1 MSGVTAT
8 CPHCGHSLAVMLA
21 DPALFE
27 EPLFEAGGAGGL
39 PLARPRPVYRGHG
52 EERMKAWGAVADKPL
67 EPGAR
72 VQVVTRSGKTWTATV
87 AEALGAADRGG
98 FLVSLRGA
106 EWSPDPDVDVDA
118 DGRHPNDPD
127 WLHD

>member
-1 MSGVTAT
+1 MSSATAT
-8 CPHCGHSLAVMLA
+8 CPHCGHSLAVTLVELA
-21 DPALFE
+21 DDLA
-27 EPLFEAGGAGGL
+27 PLFEPGGTGGL
-39 PLARPRPVYRGHG
+39 PIARPRPVYRGHG
-52 EERMKAWGAVADKPL
+52 EERMKTWGAVADKPL

-72 VQVVTRSGKTWTATV
+72 VQVVARSGKTWTATV
-87 AEALGAADRGG
+87 AGSLGAADRGG

-118 DGRHPNDPD
+118 DGCHPNDPD